1 MGLRVGDCG
10 IPSGDR
16 ELPCRPHPGKG
27 SGGTV
32 HSVHFGQLRTTLLV
46 RVVSK
51 YVQQRPQKQVSK

>member
-10 IPSGDR
+10 ILSGVV
-16 ELPCRPHPGKG
+16 PCRPYPEKG
-27 SGGTV
+27 SDGTV

-51 YVQQRPQKQVSK
+51 YVQQRPEKQVSK